1 MQVDDEDTG
10 TTPPEPSGDA
20 EPTDGGGSG
29 TEGPAVRAWSE
40 AIASHRRS
48 QRSQILAAFAAL
60 MAEEGLAGLSMSR
73 LASRSGVSRAT
84 LYRYFSS
91 VGEVANAWIGEEVDR
106 FTRTLE
112 AIADETDLPEERLR
126 RRVDA
131 TLRYFSSLGHRR
143 ASEEIPAESALSLA
157 VRRGVEDHLGEL
169 HRHLA
174 GVLGQLA
181 ERVPAGSF
189 PEDPSA
195 SARVVISLLGA
206 MRAPLLDGEIA
217 PEMATEMVL
226 RALCADRPATAGQ
239 GGPVDAHR

>member
-1 MQVDDEDTG
+1 MQVEEEDIRTAPDG
-10 TTPPEPSGDA
+10 ERG
-20 EPTDGGGSG
+20 PTDDAGGPGA
-29 TEGPAVRAWSE
+29 EGPAVRAWSE

-73 LASRSGVSRAT
+73 LAGRSGVSRAT

-112 AIADETDLPEERLR
+112 AIADEADLPEERLR

-189 PEDPSA
+189 PDDPNA

-206 MRAPLLDGEIA
+206 MRTPLLEGEIA

-226 RALCADRPATAGQ
+226 RALRADRPASSEQ
-239 GGPVDAHR
+239 RSRPLDARR